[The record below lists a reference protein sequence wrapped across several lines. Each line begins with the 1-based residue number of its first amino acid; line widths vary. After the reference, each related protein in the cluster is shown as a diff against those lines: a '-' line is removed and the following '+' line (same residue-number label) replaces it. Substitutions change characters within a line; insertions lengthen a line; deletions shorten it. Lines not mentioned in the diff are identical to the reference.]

1 MSLVQIF
8 TLVGVA
14 VFAASGALAG
24 ARKSLDPIG
33 VLVLAIVTATGG
45 GTLRDVL
52 MDRHP
57 IFWMSSPW
65 FIGVSAL
72 AALVTWFWVGK
83 LPPPDKA
90 LQYADALG
98 LAFFS
103 IAGAQIAQNGGLSP
117 FTATVM
123 GAITGCAGGLIRDVL
138 VAEVPLIFRRS
149 ELYVTA
155 CVFGLVLYFC
165 LAGIGVP
172 VQFASIA
179 GMAAIAGMRAAS
191 IQLGHHAPGIESLG
205 AAGQVAGLAVRV
217 TGMRTRPCRAGIAHL
232 SRLK

>member
-1 MSLVQIF
+1 MSLVQLF
-8 TLVGVA
+8 TYAGVA
-14 VFAASGALAG
+14 VFAASGALA
-24 ARKSLDPIG
+24 AVRRSLDPVG

-57 IFWMSSPW
+57 IFWISSPW

-72 AALVTWFWVGK
+72 AAAATWLWVRK
-83 LPPPDKA
+83 FPPPDKA

-103 IAGAQIAQNGGLSP
+103 IAGAQIAQAGGLKP
-117 FTATVM
+117 FAATIM

-138 VAEVPLIFRRS
+138 VAEVPLVFRQS

-155 CVFGLVLYFC
+155 CVAGVALYFC
-165 LAGIGVP
+165 LQGLGLSAEI
-172 VQFASIA
+172 ASVA
-179 GMAAIAGMRAAS
+179 GMAAIALIRLAS
-191 IQLGHHAPGIESLG
+191 IRWAITLP
-205 AAGQVAGLAVRV
+205 V
-217 TGMRTRPCRAGIAHL
+217 
-232 SRLK
+232 LKIPER